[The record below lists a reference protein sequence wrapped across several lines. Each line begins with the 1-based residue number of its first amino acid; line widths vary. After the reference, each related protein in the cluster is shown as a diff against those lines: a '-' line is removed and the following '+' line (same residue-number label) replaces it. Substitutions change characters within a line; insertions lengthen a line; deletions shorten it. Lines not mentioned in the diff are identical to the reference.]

1 MNFSKP
7 LLALG
12 ISVVLAGVSGGVAA
26 VAKDADDDSVYR
38 WGRWAVLAPAAGGE
52 ELVAFAPAGGNDLGR
67 CEAGA
72 NCPDP
77 KAESEPEPKPE
88 PDPTPDPVVK
98 APCAAGAACGFT
110 RIDRRNA
117 DGSTGES
124 TTGRFALKLDPGGEG
139 GGTVNFRANPGEPD
153 EIASGDLPADVGAT
167 RFRSTD
173 REDPSLI
180 AGRIVAGETDVME
193 GLWRQIAADGSYALS
208 GEFEAGIAATES
220 EMAALMSQLDLGGA
234 VVGVY
239 EGPTAN
245 LRGATDVRLT
255 MDFGAGEWTG
265 QFTGSQVQ
273 FGAGGQ
279 IAGSGFVSDP
289 GRFSDNIATGMVEG
303 AFVNA
308 GRNAI
313 GAFEVTDTAGIHD
326 ADVFNAGLQNGVPQA
341 ASLR

>member
-12 ISVVLAGVSGGVAA
+12 ISIVLAGVSGGVAA

-52 ELVAFAPAGGNDLGR
+52 ELIAFAPAGGTDLGR

-77 KAESEPEPKPE
+77 QAESKPE

-98 APCAAGAACGFT
+98 VPCAAGAACGFT
-110 RIDRRNA
+110 RIDRHA
-117 DGSTGES
+117 GGSARES
-124 TTGRFALKLDPGGEG
+124 TTGRFALTLDPGGEG
-139 GGTVNFRANPGEPD
+139 GGTANFRANPGEPD

-167 RFRSTD
+167 GFRSTD
-173 REDPSLI
+173 GADPSLI

-255 MDFGAGEWTG
+255 MDFGAGAWSG

-289 GRFSDNIATGMVEG
+289 GRFSDNIATGTVEG

-313 GAFEVTDTAGIHD
+313 GAFEVTDRAGIHD

-341 ASLR
+341 ESLR

>member
-1 MNFSKP
+1 MKFGKP

-12 ISVVLAGVSGGVAA
+12 ISVALTGVSGGVAA

-52 ELVAFAPAGGNDLGR
+52 DLIAFAPAGGNDLGR

-77 KAESEPEPKPE
+77 KAESEPEP
-88 PDPTPDPVVK
+88 DPTPDPVVK
-98 APCAAGAACGFT
+98 VPCAAGAACGFT
-110 RIDRRNA
+110 RVDRRNA

-124 TTGRFALKLDPGGEG
+124 TTGRFALKLEAGGAG
-139 GGTVNFRANPGEPD
+139 GGTANFRANPDEPD
-153 EIASGDLPADVGAT
+153 EIASGDLPAAIDPT

-173 REDPSLI
+173 RDDPSLI
-180 AGRIVAGETDVME
+180 AGRIVAGDSDVTE
-193 GLWRQIAADGSYALS
+193 GFWRQIAADGSYALS

-220 EMAALMSQLDLGGA
+220 EMAALMTQLDRGGA

-265 QFTGSQVQ
+265 QFTGAQVQ
-273 FGAGGQ
+273 FDAGGQ
-279 IAGSGFVSDP
+279 IAGSGFVSDA

-313 GAFEVTDTAGIHD
+313 GAFEVTDTAGIRD
-326 ADVFNAGLQNGVPQA
+326 ADVFNAGLQ
-341 ASLR
+341 